1 MLLGWPWKIYNRPE
15 GGVVDIVL
23 SDSIHD
29 RYIFIIINILF
40 LMIVLI
46 CIYDTPLFRI
56 YGYFDCATSGTL
68 YRIAAA
74 FLYGVFSFKCVF
86 PSLS

>member
-1 MLLGWPWKIYNRPE
+1 M
-15 GGVVDIVL
+15 
-23 SDSIHD
+23 
-29 RYIFIIINILF
+29 
-40 LMIVLI
+40 
-46 CIYDTPLFRI
+46 YDTSLFRM
-56 YGYFDCATSGTL
+56 YGYFGYATSGML

>member
-1 MLLGWPWKIYNRPE
+1 MISNSPE
-15 GGVVDIVL
+15 GCVVDIVL

-29 RYIFIIINILF
+29 RYIFIINILF
-40 LMIVLI
+40 LIIVLI

-56 YGYFDCATSGTL
+56 CGYFGYATSGML

-74 FLYGVFSFKCVF
+74 FLYGVLSFKCVF